1 MSLSSAQKMMV
12 QTQQTRVDCISH
24 LLSRCLAILIAPS
37 ERLRSDV
44 IKTSMSCSAG
54 EETPS
59 HLSHVK
65 IPVQFTCSQCSGS
78 ECPFLAGGE
87 RLLLTQGDKV
97 MCAQDLDWAAHRLS
111 TCKKLLQF
119 CWPVAQHT
127 SLYSSCVQGCLKQ
140 SQDMLSP
147 AEKAQGNALL
157 MLDLCLP
164 VLSLMKTFPVRD
176 KLVNR

>member
-1 MSLSSAQKMMV
+1 MSLSSAQNMMV
-12 QTQQTRVDCISH
+12 QTPQTRVDCISH

-44 IKTSMSCSAG
+44 IKTFMSCSAG

-65 IPVQFTCSQCSGS
+65 IPVQFTCSQCSGG

-111 TCKKLLQF
+111 TCKNFSSFASLWLSTHLCTHLVYKAVSNSLRICLVLQKK
-119 CWPVAQHT
+119 PREMH
-127 SLYSSCVQGCLKQ
+127 Y
-140 SQDMLSP
+140 
-147 AEKAQGNALL
+147 
-157 MLDLCLP
+157 
-164 VLSLMKTFPVRD
+164 
-176 KLVNR
+176 